1 MKILEL
7 GKFYPPHHGGI
18 ETLLRSWCE
27 GFIQCGAE
35 VDCVVANDIARTVHE
50 EIDRVRVHRF
60 ASYGLALST
69 SLCPKYL
76 SCARRYRADIWH
88 VHFPNPLADIASICG
103 PQKTPL
109 VLSYHSDVIRQAAL
123 MNLYRPILERLLKR
137 ATSIVV
143 ATPRHIDYSPWLTR
157 HRRKCEVIPYGIDLA
172 RFEEKPA
179 SSPVVE
185 QARERAAGR
194 PILLTIGRLVEY
206 KGQRYLI
213 EALRKLEA
221 VLWVVGTGPLE
232 DELRKQAIELGVQE
246 RVQFWGG
253 VTDQLLPAI
262 LHACDV
268 FVLPSITPNEA
279 FGVVQVEA
287 MICGKPVV
295 SCALRS
301 GVPYVN
307 LDAITGLVVPP
318 MDSSALAD
326 SLRQLLS
333 QPKLRSQLGQAGRKR
348 AKQEFEVGVMI
359 RRYWEHFGGLLRN
372 CPA

>member
-18 ETLLRSWCE
+18 ETLLRFWCE
-27 GFIQCGAE
+27 GFVQCGAE
-35 VDCVVANDIARTVHE
+35 VDCVVANDAPRTVHE
-50 EIDRVRVHRF
+50 KVNGVRVHRF

-69 SLCPKYL
+69 SLCPKYV
-76 SCARRYRADIWH
+76 SCARRYGADIWH

-103 PQKTPL
+103 PKTTPL

-123 MNLYRPILERLLKR
+123 MNLYRPVLERLLKR

-143 ATPRHIDYSPWLTR
+143 ATPRHIDHSPWLTA
-157 HRRKCEVIPYGIDLA
+157 HRKKCEVIPYGIDLA
-172 RFEEKPA
+172 RFLATPA
-179 SSPVVE
+179 SSPLVD

-194 PILLTIGRLVEY
+194 PILLTVGRLVEY

-213 EALRKLEA
+213 EALRELEA
-221 VLWVVGTGPLE
+221 VLWIVGTGPLE
-232 DELRKQAIELGVQE
+232 DELRRQAIALGVQE

-253 VTDQLLPAI
+253 VTDQLLPGI

-279 FGVVQVEA
+279 FGVAQVEA
-287 MICGKPVV
+287 MICEKPVV

-307 LDAITGLVVPP
+307 LDGLTGLVVPP
-318 MDSSALAD
+318 MDASALAA
-326 SLRQLLS
+326 SLQQLLS
-333 QPKLRSQLGQAGRKR
+333 QPKLRSQFGQAGRKR

-359 RRYWEHFGGLLRN
+359 RRYWKHFAGLLGN
-372 CPA
+372 CTA